1 MDDVYKLYT
10 ERIKDDFR
18 SYCHDNYKDYM
29 DEHKFCEHEIVWEDF
44 KEKAIQDLYNSGI
57 TEPFCES
64 YYHLVF
70 FLGMCIPQS
79 EWFIDWNE
87 PQKVYELGL
96 YLLAEEYIMGL
107 DIPEES
113 EEESEEEIQPQQ

>member
-1 MDDVYKLYT
+1 MQINTDIVQDLYI

-29 DEHKFCEHEIVWEDF
+29 EEQICDAELAWEDF
-44 KEKAIQDLYNSGI
+44 KEKAIEYLYNSNNI
-57 TEPFCES
+57 EPFCQS
-64 YYHLVF
+64 YSHLVF

-79 EWFIDWNE
+79 DWFIDWNE

-96 YLLAEEYIMGL
+96 YLLAEGYIMGL
-107 DIPEES
+107 DRDGYIPE
-113 EEESEEEIQPQQ
+113 